1 MAGSARQFNVA
12 LEPTVDPATSEE
24 EYSRQDDAVAPAPAT
39 WPTTHHRP
47 DVVIRKGLA
56 TLVNRTL
63 TPHQALVT
71 DLLFIRDALLATGI
85 DFWLIRGN
93 DERPVIAIDV
103 ANRDT
108 VVRALVA
115 ACADEP
121 LYAKTVDGRR
131 RPPLLVADGRLT
143 DNPDAGIFRLYRPRI
158 EPEGLLAYGA
168 STAVELQFFR
178 FEGETI
184 VWPVENSLTRE
195 ILPAAE
201 VVPATVEMYGHEWKT
216 LRGMFDAQASD
227 ITFDIDMVFSWVD
240 GNDPEF
246 QKRRAERMKDVVVGE
261 GDDSEARFRQID
273 ELKYALR
280 SVYLFAPWVR
290 RIFIVTDSPKPSWL
304 ADHPGVTFVRS
315 EEFFT
320 DPAALPTHNS
330 QAVESQLQH
339 IPGLSEH
346 FLYSNDD
353 MFFGRPVQPGMF
365 FSPGGI
371 TKFIEASTRIGL
383 GDNDSD
389 RSGFENSARVNRRL
403 LMDRFDRLITRHL
416 EHAAT
421 PLRKSVLL
429 ELEQEFAEDFHR
441 TQLSRFRSS
450 TDISVTNSL
459 YHYYAQMTARA
470 VQQESAKVTYVD
482 TTSRAGLDL
491 LPGLL
496 KRRSQDFFCLNDG
509 SFPEVP
515 ADERQARVQDFLE
528 RYYGIPAPWEAEVAD
543 AAGASSTGA
552 AGEAAPP
559 AAPASPAG

>member
-158 EPEGLLAYGA
+158 EPAGLLAYGA

-178 FEGETI
+178 FEGENI

-290 RIFIVTDSPKPSWL
+290 RIFIVTDSPKPAWL
-304 ADHPGVTFVRS
+304 AEHPGVTFVRS

-371 TKFIEASTRIGL
+371 TKFIEAATRIGL

-403 LMDRFDRLITRHL
+403 LMERFGRLITRHL

-429 ELEQEFAEDFHR
+429 ELEREFAEDFHR

-528 RYYGIPAPWEAEVAD
+528 RYYGIPAPWEAEVQDTAD
-543 AAGASSTGA
+543 AAS
-552 AGEAAPP
+552 P
-559 AAPASPAG
+559 AAPAAPAAPAPPAE

>member
-47 DVVIRKGLA
+47 DVVVRKGLA

-103 ANRDT
+103 QNRDT

-158 EPEGLLAYGA
+158 EPVGLLAYGA

-304 ADHPGVTFVRS
+304 TDHPAVTFVRS

-371 TKFIEASTRIGL
+371 TKFIEAATRIGL

-403 LMDRFDRLITRHL
+403 LMERFGRLITRHL

-429 ELEQEFAEDFHR
+429 ELEREFAEDFHR

-470 VQQESAKVTYVD
+470 VQQENAKVAYVD
-482 TTSRAGLDL
+482 TTSRAGLDM

-543 AAGASSTGA
+543 Q
-552 AGEAAPP
+552 AAPVAEAP
-559 AAPASPAG
+559 AAPAE

>member
-24 EYSRQDDAVAPAPAT
+24 EFSRQDDAVAPAPAT

-158 EPEGLLAYGA
+158 EPVGLLAYGA

-304 ADHPGVTFVRS
+304 ADHPSVTFVRS

-403 LMDRFDRLITRHL
+403 LMDRFGRLITRHL

-515 ADERQARVQDFLE
+515 ADERQERVQDFLE

-543 AAGASSTGA
+543 AAAPAASV
-552 AGEAAPP
+552 PP
-559 AAPASPAG
+559 AE

>member
-103 ANRDT
+103 QNRDT

-158 EPEGLLAYGA
+158 EPAGLLAYGA

-178 FEGETI
+178 FEGENI

-201 VVPATVEMYGHEWKT
+201 VVPATVQMYGYEWKT

-371 TKFIEASTRIGL
+371 TKFIEAATRIGL

-403 LMDRFDRLITRHL
+403 LMERFDRLITRHL

-528 RYYGIPAPWEAEVAD
+528 RYYGIPAPWEAEFQDAD
-543 AAGASSTGA
+543 GAPSAGAV
-552 AGEAAPP
+552 
-559 AAPASPAG
+559 AAPASPVE

>member
-47 DVVIRKGLA
+47 DVVVRKGLA

-103 ANRDT
+103 QNRDT

-158 EPEGLLAYGA
+158 EPVGLLAYGA

-304 ADHPGVTFVRS
+304 ADHPAVTFVRS

-371 TKFIEASTRIGL
+371 TKFIEAATRIGL

-403 LMDRFDRLITRHL
+403 LMERFGRLITRHL

-470 VQQESAKVTYVD
+470 VQQENAKVAYVD
-482 TTSRAGLDL
+482 TTSRAGLDM

-543 AAGASSTGA
+543 AAA
-552 AGEAAPP
+552 P
-559 AAPASPAG
+559 AASASPAE